1 MRESDTSFGSIGLAS
16 KMESR
21 PTILHMKK
29 LGSREYDV
37 SVTYCCVTNHPI
49 TEPLKPQNYFI
60 APNSVGQDF
69 GQSSAVLSQD
79 CPLWCQPGWP
89 DTLGALRLAA
99 GSRLSGVAQTLHGG
113 SGSENTRPQP
123 RTRRASLLSPS
134 IAQSQ
139 SQCQHRFR
147 RKGIDTTS

>member
-1 MRESDTSFGSIGLAS
+1 MRESDTSYGGIGLAS

-37 SVTYCCVTNHPI
+37 LVTYCYVTNHPI
-49 TEPLKPQNYFI
+49 TELLKPQNYFI

-69 GQSSAVLSQD
+69 GQSSAVLSQN

-99 GSRLSGVAQTLHGG
+99 GSRPRHGG
-113 SGSENTRPQP
+113 SGSDNTRPQP
-123 RTRRASLLSPS
+123 RTGRASLLSPS
-134 IAQSQ
+134 TAQSQ

-147 RKGIDTTS
+147 GKGIDTTS